1 MQRGEIKPYFLINPA
16 PSCIFKG
23 IFRLHRC
30 NLSVWKDNVFA
41 SGKYNIS
48 IETFHK
54 LWQLGMAQVIY
65 YVAAR
70 RKPVEKP
77 SSLLLQNY
85 FEVTILDHNS
95 NEIV

>member
-1 MQRGEIKPYFLINPA
+1 
-16 PSCIFKG
+16 
-23 IFRLHRC
+23 
-30 NLSVWKDNVFA
+30 
-41 SGKYNIS
+41 
-48 IETFHK
+48 
-54 LWQLGMAQVIY
+54 MAQVIY